1 MVFEDTQLSTEK
13 NGRLAIEHLRRQV
26 SEGRHWADALLEAV
40 GLWDC
45 PQEHYRDRD
54 FTYLLHGEAFD
65 WLLLAERLLMELPW
79 TAPVEEQER
88 LLFAAELPLHVTES
102 QFREALGIEKYRAHL
117 NFFYGVVVE
126 EALILSVEREVL
138 KEGRLRGFV
147 QGRGA
152 EDRVFQSLYGA
163 PYDAL
168 LKTYL
173 REQRRRVRKNFNLTD
188 LKCFTYWLFKLRLKH
203 NDGAR
208 TASDTRKGLQ
218 QLSVL
223 WAQAG
228 RPSLS
233 APPID
238 SLEPALL
245 I

>member
-26 SEGRHWADALLEAV
+26 SEGRQWADALLEAV

-45 PQEHYRDRD
+45 PQENYNGRD

-88 LLFAAELPLHVTES
+88 LLFTAELPPHVTES
-102 QFREALGIEKYRAHL
+102 QFKEALGVAKYRAHL

-126 EALILSVEREVL
+126 EALILTVEREVL
-138 KEGRLRGFV
+138 KEGGLRGFV

-152 EDRVFQSLYGA
+152 EDRVFQRLYGA
-163 PYDAL
+163 PYDTL

-173 REQRRRVRKNFNLTD
+173 QEQRRRIRKNFNLTD
-188 LKCFTYWLFKLRLKH
+188 LKGFTYWLFKLRLKH

-233 APPID
+233 APAMDTP
-238 SLEPALL
+238 EPALL
-245 I
+245 V